1 MSELK
6 FYMDTHISKQ
16 VTIQLRQHG
25 VDAIRCEEVGLSEAA
40 DEVHL
45 QYAADNGRIL
55 VTKDRGFRDRHF
67 RWISE
72 NRNHAGIFLFKGGH
86 EAFVGHI
93 VNFCREN
100 AELVAEGAGTP
111 DDFRNSFVDAEE
123 A

>member
-16 VTIQLRQHG
+16 VTLQLRQHG
-25 VDAIRCEEVGLSEAA
+25 VDAIRCEEVGLSEAD
-40 DEVHL
+40 DETHL
-45 QYAADNGRIL
+45 QYAADNERIL

-67 RWISE
+67 RWMGE
-72 NRNHAGIFLFKGGH
+72 NRDHYGIFLFKGGH
-86 EAFVGHI
+86 EAFIGQI

-100 AELVAEGAGTP
+100 AELVAGGAGTP
-111 DDFRNSFVDAEE
+111 DDFRNSFIDAEE